1 MLALKV
7 QETDQSCAEIAGLN
21 EISKYDLA
29 LVGLIGKKG
38 EVMMREI
45 AEYLD
50 VPFSTATGVVD
61 KLVKKKILKRVNS
74 EIDRRTVMVG
84 LTPKRGTE
92 IFHQFITFRHK
103 LGEVVLAHMDERD
116 FADIERL
123 MKKMVRQI
131 SDNNVEAQIK
141 KGFAK
146 IKD

>member
-38 EVMMREI
+38 EVIMREI

-74 EIDRRTVMVG
+74 EIDRRTVKVG
-84 LTPKRGTE
+84 LTSKKGVE
-92 IFHQFITFRHK
+92 IFRQFIAFRHR
-103 LGEVVLAHMDERD
+103 LGEVVLANMDERD

-131 SDNNVEAQIK
+131 SDHHVEAHIK

-146 IKD
+146 VES

>member
-38 EVMMREI
+38 EVIMREI

-74 EIDRRTVMVG
+74 EIDRRTVKVG
-84 LTPKRGTE
+84 LTSKRGTE
-92 IFHQFITFRHK
+92 IFHQFITFRHR
-103 LGEVVLAHMDERD
+103 LGEVVLANMDERD

-131 SDNNVEAQIK
+131 SDYHVEAQIK

-146 IKD
+146 VED